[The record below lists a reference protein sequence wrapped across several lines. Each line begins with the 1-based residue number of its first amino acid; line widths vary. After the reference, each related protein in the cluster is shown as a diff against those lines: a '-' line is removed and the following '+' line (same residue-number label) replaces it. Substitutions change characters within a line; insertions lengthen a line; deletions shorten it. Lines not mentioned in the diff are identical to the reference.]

1 MDLGGE
7 VGEDLGG
14 DRNCNQKMSYK
25 KSSFKNKKKDKELFA
40 VLKPDILNA
49 PRGCYVELQ
58 KSCVSVQLVR
68 LCQ

>member
-25 KSSFKNKKKDKELFA
+25 KSSFKNKKRIK
-40 VLKPDILNA
+40 N
-49 PRGCYVELQ
+49 YLQ
-58 KSCVSVQLVR
+58 F
-68 LCQ
+68 